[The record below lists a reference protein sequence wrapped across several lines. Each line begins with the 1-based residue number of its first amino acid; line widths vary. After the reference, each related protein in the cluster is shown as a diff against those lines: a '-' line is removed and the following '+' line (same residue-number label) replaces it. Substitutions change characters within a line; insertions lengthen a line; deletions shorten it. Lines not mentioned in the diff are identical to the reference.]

1 MKTIAIIVSV
11 IHVSLGLSH
20 LLLGTS
26 QKQAAPKAAP
36 KAASKDAYQ
45 GLRNSAPQSS
55 RAKLGLPPTQTKCE
69 AFSRTTPVS
78 VSSPTQH

>member
-26 QKQAAPKAAP
+26 QKQAAP